1 MTLDNLRL
9 KQQEV
14 KAALKENEIS
24 SIELARRK
32 VLLGQAR
39 KLLLDE
45 YYSLEREIA
54 LLDGRLTIVAPE
66 KFEAPK
72 HQTPKIRSVVRARK
86 LFKRVTAK
94 MSPDEARVFIQ
105 SLTEEGD
112 PS

>member
-1 MTLDNLRL
+1 MTLNSLRL
-9 KQQEV
+9 KQQKV
-14 KAALKENEIS
+14 KVALKENETS

-66 KFEAPK
+66 KLEVPK
-72 HQTPKIRSVVRARK
+72 YQIPKIRSVVRARK

-94 MSPDEARVFIQ
+94 MSPDEARAFIQ
-105 SLTEEGD
+105 TLAKGEEI
-112 PS
+112 